1 MKSTVST
8 TPVPVRRTRIV
19 GGGVVVLDQPVQTAA
34 ACTTGGL
41 ETAGSQIV
49 AARRAAAA
57 SRRLASGHEVA
68 GDIEDDLGRGPWD
81 RDIGDRERTRATES
95 HRDSVGLVVSER
107 EVESR
112 AGWVVG
118 RIRAYVQI
126 AQRRLLSH
134 GQVAGHGG
142 GVGGNSTPIG
152 DLEGPGHIRA
162 ECTRQPASAI
172 TRVEDAGGGEGVVCG
187 ATRIGCEVASDIED
201 HLRCG
206 PWDRDIGDRESA
218 PAT

>member
-57 SRRLASGHEVA
+57 SRRFTSRCEVA
-68 GDIEDDLGRGPWD
+68 SDIEDHLRCGPWD
-81 RDIGDRERTRATES
+81 RDIGDRESASATES
-95 HRDSVGLVVSER
+95 HRDSVGPVVSER

-112 AGWVVG
+112 AGWVV
-118 RIRAYVQI
+118 RCVRAYIQI

-142 GVGGNSTPIG
+142 GVGGNSTPASHP
-152 DLEGPGHIRA
+152 EGPGDVRA
-162 ECTRQPASAI
+162 EEARQPRADA
-172 TRVEDAGGGEGVVCG
+172 RVEDAGWGQGVVCG
-187 ATRIGCEVASDIED
+187 ATRIGREVASDIE
-201 HLRCG
+201 
-206 PWDRDIGDRESA
+206 
-218 PAT
+218 

>member
-57 SRRLASGHEVA
+57 SRRF
-68 GDIEDDLGRGPWD
+68 
-81 RDIGDRERTRATES
+81 T
-95 HRDSVGLVVSER
+95 
-107 EVESR
+107 SR
-112 AGWVVG
+112 
-118 RIRAYVQI
+118 
-126 AQRRLLSH
+126 
-134 GQVAGHGG
+134 
-142 GVGGNSTPIG
+142 
-152 DLEGPGHIRA
+152 
-162 ECTRQPASAI
+162 
-172 TRVEDAGGGEGVVCG
+172 
-187 ATRIGCEVASDIED
+187 CEVASDIED

-206 PWDRDIGDRESA
+206 PWDRDIGDRERTR
-218 PAT
+218 ATESHSDSVGPIVTNREVESRAGWVVRCVRAYVQIAQRRLLSHGQVACDCHSVGGNATTIGDLEGPGHIRAECTRQPRAIAGVQDARRSEGMVGGWGHRRLQLGRDGLGEITAVSYTHLTLPTNREV